1 MALSYESKLKKYLRN
16 IEIMKTPSCLDTDTI
31 GFYIENK
38 LPPGEKMRVEKHIS
52 SCLYCLNQLTEL
64 KELVYFQRQ
73 SAPLPS
79 RLLQNIM
86 GLFPKVERPRKE
98 FFKDI
103 FSSFVQRISDLF
115 TFPVRQ
121 WRYVTVS
128 VIAASIAIF
137 ITLSI
142 RNTDKEL
149 LRISKPDFT
158 LLHLRKHEP
167 TTAYK
172 DRTEIEKGFIKIP
185 KFDPN
190 SFVQV
195 RAISSD
201 GKVLTETQGVIV
213 DPQGLVASNL
223 YPLVGASLT
232 EITLKDGSKYQ
243 IRNLWKDEEKNLA
256 LMMIERKSLPAF
268 PIADLRQIHIG
279 QKVLIVADPSEL
291 KKGIESAIVS
301 DLKGYSS
308 RGAGGK
314 IQYIQLASFAA
325 QYTEGALI
333 DQEGK
338 LIGLLIT
345 QEKDM
350 NLAVPLKEALTLIK
364 EQTPIAISELKS
376 MKFNPEA
383 LNYYFKGILARDAR
397 RNDEAMEFF
406 KKAIEL
412 NPNLEGPHLELGN
425 IYYIKR
431 LYDLEI
437 KEYQEA
443 LRLNPKNTDALFY
456 LAEAYETKGLYD
468 FAIKEYEK
476 IITIDPED
484 AEAYY
489 NLGLAYLTQGQKDK
503 ALKNYSKL
511 RALDPGFAEKLK
523 RLAKQ

>member
-1 MALSYESKLKKYLRN
+1 MAVSFESKLKKYLKN

-38 LPPGEKMRVEKHIS
+38 LPKGEKIRVEKHIS

-64 KELVYFQRQ
+64 KELIYFQRQ
-73 SAPLPS
+73 RSPMPS
-79 RLLQNIM
+79 RLLQKIKD
-86 GLFPKVERPRKE
+86 LFPKEEKPSKE
-98 FFKDI
+98 FLKDI
-103 FSSFVQRISDLF
+103 LSPFIQRISDFF

-121 WRYVTVS
+121 WRYATVS
-128 VIAASIAIF
+128 VIAASIAVF

-142 RNTDKEL
+142 RSSEKEFF
-149 LRISKPDFT
+149 RTPKPDFT
-158 LLHLRKHEP
+158 MLNLRKH
-167 TTAYK
+167 
-172 DRTEIEKGFIKIP
+172 EKGFIKMP
-185 KFDPN
+185 KLDPN

-201 GKVLTETQGVIV
+201 GKVLTETQGVII
-213 DPQGLVASNL
+213 DSQGLIASNL
-223 YPLVGASLT
+223 YPLVGANLMQ
-232 EITLKDGSKYQ
+232 ITLKDGSNYQ
-243 IRNLWKDEEKNLA
+243 IRNLWKDEEKNIA
-256 LMMIERKSLPAF
+256 LMKIERKSLPAF

-291 KKGIESAIVS
+291 KKGVESAIVS

-308 RGAGGK
+308 RDAGGK

-345 QEKDM
+345 QEKEM
-350 NLAVPLKEALTLIK
+350 NLAAPLKEAITITR
-364 EQTPIAISELKS
+364 EQKPISISELIS
-376 MKFNPEA
+376 IKFNSEA
-383 LNYYFKGILARDAR
+383 LHYYFKGILARDAR

-412 NPNLEGPHLELGN
+412 NPDLEGPHLELGS

-437 KEYQEA
+437 KEYQEV
-443 LRLNPKNTDALFY
+443 LRLNPNNTDGLFY
-456 LAEAYETKGLYD
+456 LGEAYETKGLYD
-468 FAIKEYEK
+468 LAIKEYEK
-476 IITIDPED
+476 IITLDPED

-503 ALKNYSKL
+503 VMKIYSKL
-511 RALDPGFAEKLK
+511 KALDPGFAEKLK
-523 RLAKQ
+523 RLARQ